1 MSALRRA
8 KEFNMKSASSLKIEL
23 QYFVTIVC
31 CSTLYKN
38 THIDYS
44 LFESYRKASFRN
56 RCLIAGAN
64 GVVVLSVPVKGGRGQ
79 KTLYRDVRVDDSMPW
94 QRRHF
99 QSILSAYGRAPFFE
113 HYVEGLSRLF
123 TRREGWLVDW
133 NFACLDW
140 VDGVLGFGAVRDRT
154 FRVGQGEPVEDL
166 TDRVRP
172 GNYTSPELGPFP
184 RYPQVFESK
193 LGFLPNLSILDL
205 LMSMGPES
213 RGVLLPGPGK

>member
-1 MSALRRA
+1 MQAL
-8 KEFNMKSASSLKIEL
+8 KTDL
-23 QYFVTIVC
+23 QYFATIV
-31 CSTLYKN
+31 SYSNLYN
-38 THIDYS
+38 HTNVDYS
-44 LFESYRKASFRN
+44 IYDSFRKASFRN

-79 KTLYRDVRVDDSMPW
+79 RAVYRDVRVDDSVPW

-99 QSILSAYGRAPFFE
+99 QSILSAYGRSPFFE
-113 HYVEGLSRLF
+113 HYSEGLSALF
-123 TRREGWLVDW
+123 ARREDWLVEW

-154 FRVGQGEPVEDL
+154 FRVGEGEPVEDL

-193 LGFLPNLSILDL
+193 LGFLPNLSVLDL
-205 LMSMGPES
+205 LMSMGPS
-213 RGVLLPGPGK
+213 SSDLIGLGRASV